1 MLLYFKRNNKLNIH
15 NKSYAQLHNTY
26 GLVKLEQ
33 FINKEN
39 IGLLLLMA
47 TNEYLITL
55 ERNSIMEA
63 FVATKQ
69 NKKKKRKLTN
79 FDVSMLPKICK
90 TNIFTH
96 EENVNNIYVNV
107 CANF

>member
-1 MLLYFKRNNKLNIH
+1 MSKASILNGAITKVPSHDKTKEIFLQLL
-15 NKSYAQLHNTY
+15 SYD
-26 GLVKLEQ
+26 LE
-33 FINKEN
+33 
-39 IGLLLLMA
+39 MA

-79 FDVSMLPKICK
+79 FDV
-90 TNIFTH
+90 F
-96 EENVNNIYVNV
+96 NVAKNMQDKYFH
-107 CANF
+107 A